1 MINYTIQLNNDEFKN
16 AVNDIISQNKIDEII
31 ETGTF
36 QGDGSTKIFA
46 ETGKYVFT
54 VECNYHNWATAVNNL
69 QNNPNVCVIHGLS
82 MNREELIKGLLNEKF
97 DLDTTYDSNYPKT
110 FYMREISQHVVV
122 ENALDVFV
130 DNDRHQLVFLDSA
143 GGVGHLEF
151 KKVMSYNKEFLK
163 NKVLMLDDISHIK
176 HIRSV
181 EFLKFT
187 GFNVNISSDKRFAW
201 CSFQNEHNQNLLK
214 LI

>member
-16 AVNDIISQNKIDEII
+16 AVNIIISQNKIDEII

-36 QGDGSTKIFA
+36 HGDGSTKIFA

-54 VECNYHNWATAVNNL
+54 IECNYENWVRAYNNL
-69 QNNPNVCVIHGLS
+69 INTPNVCVIHGLS
-82 MNREELIKGLLNEKF
+82 MDREELIKGLLNEKF
-97 DLDTTYDSNYPKT
+97 DIQTTYDSKYPKT
-110 FYMREISQHVVV
+110 FYMREISQQVVV
-122 ENALDVFV
+122 ENALDLFV
-130 DNDRHQLVFLDSA
+130 NNDRNQLV
-143 GGVGHLEF
+143 EF
-151 KKVMSYNKEFLK
+151 KKVMSYNKEYLK

-187 GFNVNISSDKRFAW
+187 GFNVNISSDNRFAW
-201 CSFQNEHNQNLLK
+201 CSFQETHNQQLLK

>member
-1 MINYTIQLNNDEFKN
+1 MINYTIQLNNSEFKT
-16 AVNDIISQNKIDEII
+16 AVNTIITQNKIDEII

-36 QGDGSTKIFA
+36 HGDGSTKIFA

-54 VECNYHNWATAVNNL
+54 IECNYHNWVNAVNNL

-82 MNREELIKGLLNEKF
+82 MGREDLIKGLLNEKF
-97 DLDTTYDSNYPKT
+97 DIQTTYDSKFPKT
-110 FYMREISQHVVV
+110 FYMREISQQVVV
-122 ENALDVFV
+122 ENALDIFV
-130 DNDRHQLVFLDSA
+130 DNDRFQLIFLDSA

-151 KKVMSYNKEFLK
+151 KKVLSYKRDYLK

-181 EFLKFT
+181 EYLESN
-187 GFNVNISSDKRFAW
+187 GFNINISSDKRFAW
-201 CSFQNEHNQNLLK
+201 CSFQESHNNNLLN

>member
-16 AVNDIISQNKIDEII
+16 AVNTIISQNKIDEII

-69 QNNPNVCVIHGLS
+69 QNNSNVCVVHGLS

-97 DLDTTYDSNYPKT
+97 DIDTTYDSNYPKT

-143 GGVGHLEF
+143 GGVGHLE
-151 KKVMSYNKEFLK
+151 KKSN
-163 NKVLMLDDISHIK
+163 VL
-176 HIRSV
+176 
-181 EFLKFT
+181 
-187 GFNVNISSDKRFAW
+187 
-201 CSFQNEHNQNLLK
+201 
-214 LI
+214 